1 MIWDGVMAMMISYLI
16 VPTLK
21 ALMNSKNIMKDM
33 SKDQMTADKLVR
45 WRANP
50 NKIRVSIRKSNQF
63 WRATVRSL
71 ITDDFVFATSSDPEE
86 AVMNALEK
94 AELENFDGVDIGM
107 EWAYTH
113 PWL

>member
-1 MIWDGVMAMMISYLI
+1 M
-16 VPTLK
+16 LK
-21 ALMNSKNIMKDM
+21 SEKEY
-33 SKDQMTADKLVR
+33 ADKLVR

-50 NKIRVSIRKSNQF
+50 EKIRVSIRKSNEF
-63 WRATVRSL
+63 WLVTVRSL
-71 ITDDFVFATSSDPEE
+71 ITDDFVFATCTDPEE

-107 EWAYTH
+107 QWAYTH